1 MYNRKSWVQG
11 LKPGLNMEPEI
22 FFTFTNNI
30 FRKHKTSDISL
41 IRILDWF
48 WKILGLF
55 IRSNILTKNI
65 YHTFFTI
72 QFIISNCVT
81 RYTNMEVYPVLSIPD
96 IEIRFLLQYF
106 SQKSL
111 IIVNQTIT
119 MDFKNHLH
127 FLGTV
132 FHFNFSL
139 MFDLYIFNFLFALPK
154 SSLLSRRLIYNDI
167 YFIVL

>member
-1 MYNRKSWVQG
+1 MNSKKPDLYISKLSLKTVNIKKVFLISKYNRKSWVQG
-11 LKPGLNMEPEI
+11 LKPGLNIEPEI

-72 QFIISNCVT
+72 QFIISNCVI
-81 RYTNMEVYPVLSIPD
+81 RYTNMEVYPVFSVPD
-96 IEIRFLLQYF
+96 IETRFLLQYF

-119 MDFKNHLH
+119 KDLNNHLH
-127 FLGTV
+127 FWEQ
-132 FHFNFSL
+132 FF
-139 MFDLYIFNFLFALPK
+139 I
-154 SSLLSRRLIYNDI
+154 LIS
-167 YFIVL
+167 V

>member
-1 MYNRKSWVQG
+1 
-11 LKPGLNMEPEI
+11 
-22 FFTFTNNI
+22 
-30 FRKHKTSDISL
+30 
-41 IRILDWF
+41 
-48 WKILGLF
+48 
-55 IRSNILTKNI
+55 
-65 YHTFFTI
+65 
-72 QFIISNCVT
+72 
-81 RYTNMEVYPVLSIPD
+81 MEVYPVLSVPD